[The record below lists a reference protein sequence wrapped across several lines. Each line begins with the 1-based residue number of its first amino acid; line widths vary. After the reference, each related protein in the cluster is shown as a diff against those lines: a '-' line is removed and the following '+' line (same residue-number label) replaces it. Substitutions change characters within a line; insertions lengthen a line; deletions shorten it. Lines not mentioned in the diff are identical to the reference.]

1 MPIDRFICLAAGG
14 GIMAVLLFVTAHP
27 IPQAWDKLV
36 HFTVF
41 SVITALLWRGTN
53 GRAPIA
59 VLLCVVAFGAFD
71 EVHQVFLPLRSA
83 ELLDFLTD
91 AAAAAAVC
99 GLLFMRK
106 KTLCVESSEP

>member
-14 GIMAVLLFVTAHP
+14 GIMAALLFVTSHP
-27 IPQAWDKLV
+27 IPQGWDKLV

-41 SVITALLWRGTN
+41 SAITALLWRGTC
-53 GRAPIA
+53 GRAPLA
-59 VLLCVVAFGAFD
+59 VLACVVVFGAFD
-71 EVHQVFLPLRSA
+71 EVHQLFLPTRSA

-91 AAAAAAVC
+91 AAAASVVC
-99 GLLFMRK
+99 GVLFMRK